1 MHNAKDRIMVFID
14 GSNLYHLLKSHFGR
28 TNIDLEK
35 FALRLGEH
43 GKLIRVYYYNAI
55 VSKKHEP
62 ERFYD
67 QLSFYRSVEAIPYF
81 EMRLGH
87 LIYNGWPHSRPY
99 EKGTDVML
107 ATDMVAHAFR
117 HNFDTAILVASDN
130 DYVGALQVVK
140 DVGKNI
146 EVVLVGTDDHTS
158 SLPLRK
164 SADDIIIADEEY
176 LRGCWQESIDEQRT
190 NI

>member
-1 MHNAKDRIMVFID
+1 MYNAKDRVMIFID
-14 GSNLYHLLKSHFGR
+14 GSNLYHLLKSNFNR

-35 FALRLGEH
+35 FAHKLAGIY
-43 GKLIRVYYYNAI
+43 GKLIRVYYYNAV

-67 QLSFYRSVEAIPYF
+67 QQTFYNSVEAIPYF

-87 LIYNGWPHSRPY
+87 LIYIGWPNSRPY

-146 EVVLVGTDDHTS
+146 EVVLVGKDDNS
-158 SLPLRK
+158 SSMALRK
-164 SADDIIIADEEY
+164 SADDIIVADEDY
-176 LRGCWQESIDEQRT
+176 LKDCWQESFDA
-190 NI
+190 

>member
-1 MHNAKDRIMVFID
+1 MFNAKDRVMIFID
-14 GSNLYHLLKSHFGR
+14 GSNLYHLLKANFNR

-35 FALRLGEH
+35 LSHKLAGSS

-55 VSKKHEP
+55 VSKKFEA

-67 QLSFYRSVEAIPYF
+67 QQAFYNSIEAIPYF

-87 LIYNGWPHSRPY
+87 LVYSGWPQSRPY

-130 DYVGALQVVK
+130 DYLGALQVVK

-146 EVVLVGTDDHTS
+146 EVVLVGKDDNAS
-158 SLPLRK
+158 SMPLRK
-164 SADDIIIADEEY
+164 SADDIIVADEIY
-176 LRGCWQESIDEQRT
+176 LRDCWQESRND
-190 NI
+190 